1 MVDEKVRCHSASA
14 QISYPKIRHC
24 RRIQG
29 LYIHFLAM
37 RVETT
42 CMLYISTTGISSS
55 LCDIITT
62 QIKLQSSAGV
72 KMVVMDVLLC
82 MLTKSSKHSSFC
94 IGWLNEQK
102 TNSVLRGKSIVT
114 SLNCAYIYSFKMI
127 LEARFELIVKI
138 EDKLTIFPIPTIF
151 LARWLKN
158 WSCL

>member
-24 RRIQG
+24 RRIQS

-72 KMVVMDVLLC
+72 KMGCQQPWVMDVLLC
-82 MLTKSSKHSSFC
+82 MLTKSSKHSSLC

-102 TNSVLRGKSIVT
+102 TNSVLSGKGSHFLKLRIH
-114 SLNCAYIYSFKMI
+114 L
-127 LEARFELIVKI
+127 LIQ
-138 EDKLTIFPIPTIF
+138 DDFGG
-151 LARWLKN
+151 
-158 WSCL
+158 